1 MTLRIFFENFYSL
14 QLNFKELGVEQFKD
28 LPRLF
33 INDLKEK
40 DEKFTR
46 TIKYLLKKLP
56 ENCKEEERRRA
67 KESLSQ
73 FLACLTNLDGYHQ
86 AQFDSLFSWL
96 VGKGRFAE
104 IYSFRKLV
112 EADLNVIPNLKI
124 KTNDKVYELDALI
137 PITKDTVIRC
147 ESTLSET
154 LDKEKI
160 DNFKEI
166 ENIILNEMGLRCKTL
181 VIGRECLRSSASSD
195 ADLKMLSFSE
205 LSNKPKVISTLLSLI

>member
-1 MTLRIFFENFYSL
+1 
-14 QLNFKELGVEQFKD
+14 LGVEQFKD

-166 ENIILNEMGLRCKTL
+166 ENIILKEMGLMCKTL

-195 ADLKMLSFSE
+195 ADFKMLSFSE

>member
-181 VIGRECLRSSASSD
+181 VIGRECLRSSASPD